1 MSSQETPYGRAS
13 QYLVRSEH
21 KSLSVAD
28 LGDADASVARIDELY
43 RTHAQTLARSLRAQ
57 FGNGPPEPE
66 DVVHRAFHN
75 LLERADTSDI
85 LNLRAY
91 LWQTA
96 RNLLLKDKRAMETQT
111 RYQFEI
117 ERLYFPIEGDSSS
130 PSRVL
135 LAERQ
140 LAAINKSFQGMPQ
153 QRRTAFIMH
162 RVKGLSV
169 AEVARQ
175 LNLSRSAAVKHIAKA
190 AADLD
195 VALHD
200 CADRSST

>member
-1 MSSQETPYGRAS
+1 MSSQETPYGGVR
-13 QYLVRSEH
+13 QYLLRSDQ
-21 KSLSVAD
+21 KPPSVEEPAAD
-28 LGDADASVARIDELY
+28 NASVAGIAELY
-43 RTHAQTLARSLRAQ
+43 RAHAQTLARSLRAQ

-85 LNLRAY
+85 LSLKAY

-96 RNLLLKDKRAMETQT
+96 RNLLLKDKRALETQT
-111 RYQFEI
+111 RYQFEV
-117 ERLYFPIEGDSSS
+117 ERLYFPIEGDSSC

-135 LAERQ
+135 LADRQ
-140 LAAINKSFQGMPQ
+140 LAAINQSFHRMPQ

-162 RVKGLSV
+162 RVRGLSV

-175 LNLSRSAAVKHIAKA
+175 LNLSRSAAVKHIANA

-195 VALHD
+195 AALHD
-200 CADRSST
+200 CADGSSI

>member
-1 MSSQETPYGRAS
+1 MSSQETPYDEVVEYRATTEAES
-13 QYLVRSEH
+13 T
-21 KSLSVAD
+21 
-28 LGDADASVARIDELY
+28 LGGAQVGKDASVAKIDELY
-43 RTHAQTLARSLRAQ
+43 RKHAQTLARSLRAQ

-66 DVVHRAFHN
+66 DVVHRAFQN
-75 LLERADTSDI
+75 LLERTNAKDI
-85 LNLRAY
+85 QNLKAY

-96 RNLLLKDKRAMETQT
+96 RNLLLKDKRALQTQT
-111 RYQFEI
+111 RYQFEV
-117 ERLYFPIEGDSSS
+117 EQLYFAIQGDDLS

-135 LAERQ
+135 LAKQQ
-140 LAAINKSFQGMPQ
+140 LVSINEGLRSMPQ

-162 RVKGLSV
+162 RLKGLSV

-195 VALHD
+195 ALLTD
-200 CADRSST
+200 SEDGSSS

>member
-1 MSSQETPYGRAS
+1 MSSQETPCTG
-13 QYLVRSEH
+13 VRPYFVQAEP
-21 KSLSVAD
+21 KSLSVEEPAAD
-28 LGDADASVARIDELY
+28 SASFTRIDELY
-43 RTHAQTLARSLRAQ
+43 RTNAQTLARSLRAQ

-75 LLERADTSDI
+75 LLERAETSDI

-96 RNLLLKDKRAMETQT
+96 RNLLLKDKRALEKQT
-111 RYQFEI
+111 RYQFEV
-117 ERLYFPIEGDSSS
+117 ERLYFPLEGDSSS

-140 LAAINKSFQGMPQ
+140 LAAINQSFHRMPQ

-175 LNLSRSAAVKHIAKA
+175 LNLSRTAAVKHIAKA

-195 VALHD
+195 AVLHD
-200 CADRSST
+200 SADVSST